1 MAKKIFLFDFDGT
14 IVTEDI
20 LDGKCKIKLMKKF
33 KIKLNK
39 FHQFFVRQD
48 GGIINISFLR

>member
-20 LDGKCKIKLMKKF
+20 LDVVCDIVGKKEES
-33 KIKLNK
+33 
-39 FHQFFVRQD
+39 R
-48 GGIINISFLR
+48 IINEKTYTGELTGLQLL

>member
-20 LDGKCKIKLMKKF
+20 LDVVCDIVGKKEESLMKKH
-33 KIKLNK
+33 IQVN
-39 FHQFFVRQD
+39 
-48 GGIINISFLR
+48 